1 MVLKIKI
8 SYDTIFLTRSGRY
21 TLIRLEELRFK
32 SRLSVEDFAKRLDIS
47 ESTLIRIE
55 TAERQ
60 GRKHRISH
68 GVAYRLTEAL
78 KKMINSQEVQLD
90 DLAGVQIA
98 PPRPGRPKKIKEAA

>member
-1 MVLKIKI
+1 MIK
-8 SYDTIFLTRSGRY
+8 
-21 TLIRLEELRFK
+21 LEELRFK
-32 SRLSVEDFAKRLDIS
+32 SRLSVEEFAQSLDIS

-78 KKMINSQEVQLD
+78 KKMTNNQEVKLD
-90 DLAGVQIA
+90 DLVGVQIA
-98 PPRPGRPKKIKEAA
+98 PPRPGRPKKKMAA